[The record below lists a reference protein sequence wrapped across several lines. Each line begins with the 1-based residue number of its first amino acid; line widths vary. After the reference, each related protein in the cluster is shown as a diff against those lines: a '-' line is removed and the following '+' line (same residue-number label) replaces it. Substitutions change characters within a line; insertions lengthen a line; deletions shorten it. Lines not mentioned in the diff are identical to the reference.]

1 MSGCIR
7 CGRSLTGNEIGA
19 HKKFV
24 NRGST
29 EFFCRDCLAV
39 YLDVDPELIDRK
51 IEQFKQQGCT
61 LFV

>member
-1 MSGCIR
+1 MAGCIR

-29 EFFCRDCLAV
+29 EFFCRDCLAA
-39 YLDVDPELIDRK
+39 YLDVEPELIDQK
-51 IEQFKQQGCT
+51 I
-61 LFV
+61 